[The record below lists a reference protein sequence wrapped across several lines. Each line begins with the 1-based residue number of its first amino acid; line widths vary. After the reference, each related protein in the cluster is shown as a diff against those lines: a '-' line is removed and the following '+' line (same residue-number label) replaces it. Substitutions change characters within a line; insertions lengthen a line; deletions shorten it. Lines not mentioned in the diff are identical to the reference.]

1 LSAASD
7 AIRCAGV
14 PREQGYAQGLV
25 SRAQLHER
33 CAARGALTRAQ
44 DALGLLDSAS
54 ARWLRDLRRYF
65 PHQGEWL
72 EGAARGAGLALPA
85 LVRAAAASLGDSP
98 RASQGYRALVA
109 CEGEA
114 GARIGRALPAH
125 TILRR
130 MEPEGR
136 FRTLELALPWLP
148 APWLGVNEAGLAVAA
163 TSGARADAGCAA
175 PGTLFARDCL
185 ERFESVGS
193 ALAWCLGRP
202 AAPGASLLFA
212 DASGEIACVELA
224 PKDRRVRRPER
235 GVLVVGA
242 EAARAAAIEKRLA
255 EGSRDALAFAQALGV
270 EIDECAGAD
279 PAAHRLVLTGREI
292 AL

>member
-1 LSAASD
+1 MPAASD

-14 PREQGYAQGLV
+14 PREQGFAQGLV
-25 SRAQLHER
+25 SRGVLREQG
-33 CAARGALTRAQ
+33 AARGALTRAQ

-54 ARWLRDLRRYF
+54 ARWLRDLRRHF

-85 LVRAAAASLGDSP
+85 LVRAARASLDSP
-98 RASQGYRALVA
+98 PGVLLG
-109 CEGEA
+109 CEGEG
-114 GARIGRALPAH
+114 GARIGRALPGH

-148 APWLGVNEAGLAVAA
+148 APWIGVNEAGLAVGT
-163 TSGARADAGCAA
+163 TSGARPGTPCAA
-175 PGTLFARDCL
+175 PGALFARDCL

-212 DASGEIACVELA
+212 DASGEIAGIELA
-224 PKDRRVRRPER
+224 PSDRRVRRPER
-235 GVLVVGA
+235 GVLVLGA
-242 EAARAAAIEKRLA
+242 DAARAAAIEKRLA
-255 EGSRDALAFAQALGV
+255 ERGRDRLAFAQALGV
-270 EIDECAGAD
+270 EDSEGASADPVGRRVFVAGA
-279 PAAHRLVLTGREI
+279 EI

>member
-1 LSAASD
+1 VSAVSD

-14 PREQGYAQGLV
+14 PREQGFAQGRA
-25 SRAQLHER
+25 SREALRER
-33 CAARGALTRAQ
+33 CVAPGARARAQ

-54 ARWLRDLRRYF
+54 ARWLRDLRRHF

-85 LVRAAAASLGDSP
+85 LVRAA
-98 RASQGYRALVA
+98 RASQGDPPRVLVA
-109 CEGEA
+109 CEGE
-114 GARIGRALPAH
+114 GVARIGCALPPH
-125 TILRR
+125 TVLRR
-130 MEPEGR
+130 MVPEGR

-163 TSGARADAGCAA
+163 TSGARAGAPCAA
-175 PGTLFARDCL
+175 PGMLFARDCL

-212 DASGEIACVELA
+212 DAEGELA
-224 PKDRRVRRPER
+224 GVDLAAGDRRVRRPEH
-235 GVLVVGA
+235 GVLVLGVD
-242 EAARAAAIEKRLA
+242 AARAAAIEKRLA
-255 EGSRDALAFAQALGV
+255 EASRDALAFAQALGA
-270 EIDECAGAD
+270 DAGECAGAD
-279 PAAHRLVLTGREI
+279 AAARRLLLAGEEI

>member
-1 LSAASD
+1 MSAASD

-14 PREQGYAQGLV
+14 PREQGFAQGLV
-25 SRAQLHER
+25 SREALRER
-33 CAARGALTRAQ
+33 CAARGPLARAQ

-54 ARWLRDLRRYF
+54 SRWLRDLRRHF

-85 LVRAAAASLGDSP
+85 LVRAA
-98 RASQGYRALVA
+98 RASHRDLPRVLVA
-109 CEGEA
+109 CEGA
-114 GARIGRALPAH
+114 GVARIGCALPPH

-130 MEPEGR
+130 MVPEGR

-163 TSGARADAGCAA
+163 TSGARAGARCAA

-212 DASGEIACVELA
+212 DAAGELAGVELA

-235 GVLVVGA
+235 GVLVLGA
-242 EAARAAAIEKRLA
+242 DAARAAAIEKRLA
-255 EGSRDALAFAQALGV
+255 EGSRDALAFAQALGT
-270 EIDECAGAD
+270 DAGECASAD
-279 PAAHRLVLTGREI
+279 AAGRRLLLAGEEI

>member
-1 LSAASD
+1 MSAASD

-14 PREQGYAQGLV
+14 PREQGFAQGLA
-25 SRAQLHER
+25 SREALRER
-33 CAARGALTRAQ
+33 CAARGGIARVQ
-44 DALGLLDSAS
+44 DVLGLLDSAS
-54 ARWLRDLRRYF
+54 ARWLRDLRRHF

-85 LVRAAAASLGDSP
+85 LVRASRASLDSP
-98 RASQGYRALVA
+98 PGVLVG
-109 CEGEA
+109 CEGEG

-125 TILRR
+125 TIVRR

-163 TSGARADAGCAA
+163 TSGARADGACAA

-212 DASGEIACVELA
+212 DASGEIAGVELA
-224 PKDRRVRRPER
+224 PTDRHVRRPER
-235 GVLVVGA
+235 GVLVLGA
-242 EAARAAAIEKRLA
+242 DAARAAAIEKRLA
-255 EGSRDALAFAQALGV
+255 EGSRDALAFAQALGAQAG
-270 EIDECAGAD
+270 ECASAD
-279 PAAHRLVLTGREI
+279 PTDRRLMLAGGVI
-292 AL
+292 AF

>member
-1 LSAASD
+1 VSAASD

-14 PREQGYAQGLV
+14 PREQGFAQGRA
-25 SRAQLHER
+25 SRDALRER
-33 CAARGALTRAQ
+33 CAARGALARAR

-72 EGAARGAGLALPA
+72 EGAARGAGLSLPA
-85 LVRAAAASLGDSP
+85 LVRAA
-98 RASQGYRALVA
+98 RASQGDPPRALVA

-114 GARIGRALPAH
+114 GARIGRSLPSH

-130 MEPEGR
+130 IEPEGR

-163 TSGARADAGCAA
+163 TSGARAGAACAA
-175 PGTLFARDCL
+175 PGALFARDCL
-185 ERFESVGS
+185 ERFESVAS

-212 DASGEIACVELA
+212 DASGEIAGVELA
-224 PKDRRVRRPER
+224 QTDRRVRRPER
-235 GVLVVGA
+235 GVLVLGA
-242 EAARAAAIEKRLA
+242 DAARAAAVEKRLA
-255 EGSRDALAFAQALGV
+255 EGRGDALAFAQALGA
-270 EIDECAGAD
+270 ESGECASAEPVGR
-279 PAAHRLVLTGREI
+279 RLMLGGRET